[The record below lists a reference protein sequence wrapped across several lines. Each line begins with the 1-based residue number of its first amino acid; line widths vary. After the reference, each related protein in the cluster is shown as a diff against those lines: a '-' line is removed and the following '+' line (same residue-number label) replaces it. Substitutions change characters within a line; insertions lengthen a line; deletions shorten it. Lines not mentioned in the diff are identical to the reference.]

1 MRPSRRR
8 AALST
13 CSSVSTDTRT
23 SRPPH
28 LLLAQDAEPH
38 PKLDLDL
45 AHHTRLTRDSQRKP
59 STTRGR
65 ELVARRRG
73 SYTSLMRQGWLLL
86 GLLASLLLGGCSVLS
101 IDLQPRIRP
110 LEEDT
115 VEGKGMAKILLLD
128 LSGVF

>member
-8 AALST
+8 AAAST

-28 LLLAQDAEPH
+28 FLLAQDAEPH
-38 PKLDLDL
+38 LELDLEL
-45 AHHTRLTRDSQRKP
+45 AHLAVLDQPPHL
-59 STTRGR
+59 
-65 ELVARRRG
+65 A
-73 SYTSLMRQGWLLL
+73 
-86 GLLASLLLGGCSVLS
+86 LLAAIVLGGCSVLS

-115 VEGKGMAKILLLD
+115 VEGKGTAKILLLE